1 MDPPGDPVRV
11 FLGVGVGFAF
21 DVNGIAEFVRAITAG
36 VQFMVHAAERC
47 VVYECAQQI
56 IVAGAWL
63 VRAGENSV
71 NHVQSAVS
79 TDPMRG

>member
-1 MDPPGDPVRV
+1 M
-11 FLGVGVGFAF
+11 A
-21 DVNGIAEFVRAITAG
+21 
-36 VQFMVHAAERC
+36 HAAERC

-71 NHVQSAVS
+71 NDVQSAVS
-79 TDPMRG
+79 TDPMRGHRTQQRQKDLEAP